1 MLLRNDVWISN
12 PHTIARQDRLEKI
25 VIQCSKYDP
34 KDILVSLILILPLTE
49 SGRNAAGRLSTFRFR
64 IDEQRRLDSIPFSNP
79 QMSQLAPGLRS
90 PSPLLHDRAVL
101 EDLEFRAYRAH
112 LLLPEEP

>member
-1 MLLRNDVWISN
+1 MPQGSYQHSVFG
-12 PHTIARQDRLEKI
+12 
-25 VIQCSKYDP
+25 
-34 KDILVSLILILPLTE
+34 LT
-49 SGRNAAGRLSTFRFR
+49 
-64 IDEQRRLDSIPFSNP
+64 RRLDSIPFSNP
-79 QMSQLAPGLRS
+79 QMSQLAPELRC